1 MSHITYEQRYTI
13 STMVKQGFKQIDIAK
28 VIGKDND
35 LVWNLP
41 TDMKFFKDTT
51 KNHFVIMG
59 RRNFESIPSK
69 FRPLPNRTNVIV
81 SRQEK
86 LEAEGC
92 IVVDSI
98 EKAIELASG
107 KTSVYWCNT
116 NNESA
121 ILKRSDSEAIDF
133 EEQCLEH
140 GLLFQDIVWNNNP
153 QYVSSHVFFK
163 AEKLRYLL
171 SNKN

>member
-1 MSHITYEQRYTI
+1 MIVSLIVAVSEN
-13 STMVKQGFKQIDIAK
+13 K

-59 RRNFESIPSK
+59 RRNYESIPSK

-98 EKAIELASG
+98 EKAIELAKVAKDQEPFIIG
-107 KTSVYWCNT
+107 GGQIYKY
-116 NNESA
+116 
-121 ILKRSDSEAIDF
+121 AIDN
-133 EEQCLEH
+133 Q
-140 GLLFQDIVWNNNP
+140 
-153 QYVSSHVFFK
+153 
-163 AEKLRYLL
+163 
-171 SNKN
+171 